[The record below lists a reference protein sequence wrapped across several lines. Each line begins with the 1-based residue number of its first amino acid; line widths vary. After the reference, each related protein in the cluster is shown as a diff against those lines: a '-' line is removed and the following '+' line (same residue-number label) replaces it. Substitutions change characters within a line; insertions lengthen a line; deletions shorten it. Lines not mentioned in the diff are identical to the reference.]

1 MMVLK
6 IFSHYKPLR
15 TPANM
20 LVMNLAFSDLML
32 MFTLIPESCIYFSFW
47 EARGSLDGLD
57 VKSMLSVVNFLNVFI
72 YFNNMHYSI
81 PPLNIVFPFI
91 VNLLFEY

>member
-1 MMVLK
+1 M
-6 IFSHYKPLR
+6 
-15 TPANM
+15 
-20 LVMNLAFSDLML
+20 
-32 MFTLIPESCIYFSFW
+32 
-47 EARGSLDGLD
+47 DGLD